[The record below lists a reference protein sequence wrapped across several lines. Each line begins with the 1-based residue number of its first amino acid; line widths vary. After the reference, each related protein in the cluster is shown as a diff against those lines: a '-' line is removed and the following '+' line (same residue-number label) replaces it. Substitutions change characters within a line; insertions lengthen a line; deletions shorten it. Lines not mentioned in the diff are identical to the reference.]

1 MGRKKFTEAEMAEQ
15 RKNPYTYKVTEGQLS
30 FTVEFKELFWRRCS
44 DGESAAEILRSCG
57 YTPEML
63 GASRINGIRMHI
75 QAEGRKGI
83 GFSNVRK
90 PRQPSAVCD
99 EGKEDTAEAVRKLR
113 NEVDYL
119 KKEVEFLKKISSI
132 RTSER
137 SVKS

>member
-1 MGRKKFTEAEMAEQ
+1 MGRKKFTEAEMAEL
-15 RKNPYTYKVTEGQLS
+15 RKNLYTYKVTEGQLS
-30 FTVEFKELFWRRCS
+30 FTVEFKELFWSRCS
-44 DGESAAEILRSCG
+44 EGESAAEILRSCG
-57 YTPEML
+57 YAPEML

-75 QAEGRKGI
+75 QAEGRKGM

-90 PRQPSAVCD
+90 PRQTSVFRE
-99 EGKEDTAEAVRKLR
+99 EGKEDSTEAVRKLR